1 MEFEYLQQ
9 RQYWPGEP
17 KLVILWPFKK
27 SLRIPVSSLDRI
39 AKKKIS
45 PDLLQMINE
54 RDFQDLDVT
63 FKIKTENFKLIAI

>member
-39 AKKKIS
+39 AKKKNIS
-45 PDLLQMINE
+45 RPVAND
-54 RDFQDLDVT
+54 
-63 FKIKTENFKLIAI
+63 K